1 MSGFD
6 ERAREWDADPVRVE
20 RARAV
25 AEKIRAMVPLTS
37 TKTALEY
44 GCGTGLLGFALQ
56 PYLAQ
61 ITLADSSQGMLAVL
75 RQKIAAGAVGNMKA
89 AKLDLT
95 TDALPPER
103 YQLIC
108 TLMTL
113 HHIPDPGRL
122 LRDFHALLDPGGSL
136 CLADLDREDGSFHGP
151 EFSGHKGFDRDA
163 LAATAAEAGFHG
175 IRFATAFEITRKVD
189 ERDRVFPVF
198 LMVAERP

>member
-6 ERAREWDADPVRVE
+6 ERARDWDADPARVE

-37 TKTALEY
+37 TMTALEY

-56 PYLAQ
+56 PYLGQ
-61 ITLADSSQGMLAVL
+61 ITLADSSEGMLAVL
-75 RQKIAAGAVGNMKA
+75 REKIASGAVGNMTA
-89 AKLDLT
+89 TQLDLT
-95 TDALPPER
+95 TDALPAER

-108 TLMTL
+108 TLMAL

-122 LRDFHALLDPGGSL
+122 FRDFHALLDRGGYL
-136 CLADLDREDGSFHGP
+136 CISDLDQEDGSFHGP

-163 LAATAAEAGFHG
+163 LAATAAEAGFHS

-189 ERDRVFPVF
+189 EGDRVFPLF
-198 LMVAERP
+198 LMVAERR